1 MRLTTK
7 TINYVIQNVA
17 GSEAI
22 DIVSFL
28 KGKNNVSEF
37 DIAES
42 LKIDIKIVRIL
53 LYRLFKYNLVSSTR
67 KKDKKKGWYI
77 YYWTLNT
84 NQIKHVFLDIQ
95 KHKLIRLKE
104 RLDREKNSLFFI
116 CENKCIRLNF
126 DQAVNFNFKCPECG
140 SLMRQENN
148 QKKIEHIKK
157 EIKTLEI

>member
-7 TINYVIQNVA
+7 TISYIVQNVA

-22 DIVSFL
+22 EIVNFL
-28 KGKNNVSEF
+28 KGKSNVSEF

-53 LYRLFKYNLVSSTR
+53 LYRLFKHNLVSSTR

-84 NQIKHVFLDIQ
+84 EQLKHVFIDIQ
-95 KHKLIRLKE
+95 EHKLARFKE
-104 RLDREKNSLFFI
+104 RLVREQNNLFFI
-116 CENKCIRLNF
+116 CENNCIRLNF

-140 SLMRQENN
+140 SLMHQEDNK
-148 QKKIEHIKK
+148 KKIEKIEK
-157 EIKTLEI
+157 EIKLLEI